1 MSAERDK
8 DALIRDLE
16 SRVAELTARLALCND
31 DSPRMRADIA
41 VRESAEFSQRII
53 ESSPDCIKVLDLEGR
68 LLSMSHGGQRLLEIE
83 DLAPYVTV
91 PWPDF
96 WKGPEH
102 EAAAAAVAR
111 ARAGDTAHFEG
122 YCPTAKGTP
131 RWWEVVISPLLDG
144 RGRPERL
151 IAISRDVTARR
162 RAEDALRET
171 DRRKSEFMALLS
183 HELRNPLA
191 PIRNSLDIL
200 ERAVPGSD
208 QAEHAL
214 AVIGRQVGQL
224 AHLVDDLLDVTR
236 ISLNKV
242 QLKSERLDLNE
253 IVRCTIDDHRSL
265 FENGELN
272 IDLAPAAGP
281 LFIRADPS
289 RLAQLVGNLLQNA
302 AKFTG
307 RGGTVSVS
315 VVADSVARRAV
326 IRVAD
331 TGIGMA
337 PEVLARLFQPF
348 VQADTTLDRNRGG
361 LGLGLTLVKSLV
373 ELHGGDVAA
382 HSAGLDQGTEFVVRL
397 PLDVQKADEPQPAAP
412 RPAVSP
418 RRILIIEDNVDA
430 ADSLREAL
438 DFGGHQVEVAHNG
451 PDGIDRARAFKPH
464 VVLCDVGLPGMSGYD
479 VARAFRAE
487 VALRSTHLVAL
498 TGYAQAEDR
507 QEAADAGFDGH
518 IAKPMSLK
526 QIEDVLRALRAP

>member
-1 MSAERDK
+1 MSAK
-8 DALIRDLE
+8 D
-16 SRVAELTARLALCND
+16 
-31 DSPRMRADIA
+31 DIV
-41 VRESAEFSQRII
+41 VRESAEFSRRII

-83 DLAPYVTV
+83 DLAPYLSV
-91 PWPDF
+91 PWPNF

-102 EAAAAAVAR
+102 EAAAAAVAE
-111 ARAGDTAHFEG
+111 ARAGGTAHFEG

-131 RWWEVVISPLLDG
+131 KWWEVVISPLVDG
-144 RGRPERL
+144 HGRPERL

-171 DRRKSEFMALLS
+171 DRRKSEFIAVLS

-208 QAEHAL
+208 QAERAL

-236 ISLNKV
+236 MSLNRIP
-242 QLKSERLDLNE
+242 LRCERIELDE
-253 IVRCTIDDHRSL
+253 IVRRTIDDHRSL
-265 FENGELN
+265 FENGEIN
-272 IDLAPAAGP
+272 VELAPAAQP
-281 LFIRADPS
+281 LFVRADPH
-289 RLAQLVGNLLQNA
+289 RLAQVVGNLLQNA

-307 RGGTVSVS
+307 SGGTVTVS
-315 VVADSVARRAV
+315 LESDPVAGRAV

-331 TGIGMA
+331 TGIGLA

-348 VQADTTLDRNRGG
+348 VQADTTLDRNKGG
-361 LGLGLTLVKSLV
+361 LGLGLTLVKNLV

-382 HSAGLDQGTEFVVRL
+382 HSAGLDRGTEFVVRL
-397 PLDVQKADEPQPAAP
+397 PLDAQTADEPQPLVA
-412 RPAVSP
+412 RPETSP
-418 RRILIIEDNVDA
+418 RRVLIIEDNVDA

-438 DFGGHQVEVAHNG
+438 DLAGHQVQVAYNG

-464 VVLCDVGLPGMSGYD
+464 VVLCDVGLPVMSGYD
-479 VARAFRAE
+479 VARAFRADA
-487 VALRSTHLVAL
+487 ALRSTHLVAL

-507 QEAADAGFDGH
+507 KQAADAGFDGH

-526 QIEDVLRALRAP
+526 QIEDVLNTLPAV